1 MKKRVLPS
9 VISSPK
15 ITNVKAVEPQRVCH
29 LFEFDIFDCL
39 DLKPVLEKQE
49 VVDNRIKTL
58 RGLGDE
64 FVVTNPFGI
73 TIGLFFSFARNA
85 RRKVLKVYI
94 KADWQST

>member
-73 TIGLFFSFARNA
+73 TIGLFFSFARNT

>member
-1 MKKRVLPS
+1 MWLS
-9 VISSPK
+9 AISNLK
-15 ITNVKAVEPQRVCH
+15 VDITSAKALEPQRVCH
-29 LFEFDIFDCL
+29 LFEFDIFYCL

-73 TIGLFFSFARNA
+73 TKGLFFSFARNA

-94 KADWQST
+94 KAEWQST

>member
-1 MKKRVLPS
+1 MKYSTSNILT
-9 VISSPK
+9 
-15 ITNVKAVEPQRVCH
+15 TNKLA
-29 LFEFDIFDCL
+29 L
-39 DLKPVLEKQE
+39 
-49 VVDNRIKTL
+49 
-58 RGLGDE
+58 GLGDE